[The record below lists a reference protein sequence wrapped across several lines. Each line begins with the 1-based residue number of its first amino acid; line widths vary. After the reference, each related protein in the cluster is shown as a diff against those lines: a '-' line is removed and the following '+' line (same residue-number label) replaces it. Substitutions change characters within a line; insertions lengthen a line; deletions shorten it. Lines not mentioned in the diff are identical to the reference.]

1 MERKTATPEYS
12 AQSKQLYDNSIKGQC
27 RRLEKAL
34 REKPEGLTSIQIYEQ
49 LNILR
54 PSARISEMR
63 WGQGLNIK
71 TIDTHD
77 TTASGHEH
85 ANARYVL
92 FPGNWD
98 GNRKA

>member
-1 MERKTATPEYS
+1 MKIKQAIPKHSPEP
-12 AQSKQLYDNSIKGQC
+12 KKLNDNSVKGQC

-34 REKPEGLTSIQIYEQ
+34 RDQPEGLTSIQIYGQ

-71 TIDTHD
+71 TINTHD
-77 TTASGHEH
+77 ITASGHLH
-85 ANARYVL
+85 QNARYVL
-92 FPGNWD
+92 FPGKWD
-98 GNRKA
+98 GRKRA